1 MPVRVEVREGD
12 SIASALQRF
21 RRQVHA
27 AYRRPWTK
35 RKLGYYEK
43 PSGIRR
49 NRKKMKRMKMTG
61 VTYAVMFGD
70 RHWEPLRLYVGLA
83 QQFRRSGTP
92 GAGK

>member
-1 MPVRVEVREGD
+1 VPIRVEVREGE
-12 SIASALQRF
+12 SLSSALQRF

-43 PSGIRR
+43 PSVLR
-49 NRKKMKRMKMTG
+49 RKKKRMKRMNMTSI
-61 VTYAVMFGD
+61 TYAVMFGD

-83 QQFRRSGTP
+83 QQLRRSGTL